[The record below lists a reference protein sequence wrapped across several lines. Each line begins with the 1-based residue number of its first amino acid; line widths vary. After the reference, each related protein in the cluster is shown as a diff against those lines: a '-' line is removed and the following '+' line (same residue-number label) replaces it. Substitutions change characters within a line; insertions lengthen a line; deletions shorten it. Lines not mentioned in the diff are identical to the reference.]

1 MIRWLLSAGTD
12 SWQPEPCLLY
22 KVVQVLL
29 CTWDKRFSDFQSG
42 QYCNCLSSIFK
53 KLLLSLSNFKKY
65 WCLDPSANQS
75 YSACG
80 PMSIFVLGFGWGC
93 GNKGEYLLPPTLY
106 QLCQNRS
113 GTGFKQGDLCFIIVD
128 YHSVHREGA
137 KWTRAQKRTECWRLG
152 EGTATRKTW
161 WLWGDGERQSNRWQK
176 RDGRSK
182 EPCSLGFQK
191 EKSLQRYC
199 NWVDDRGAV
208 SMEHPTTGSLW
219 QQSIPF
225 TLFMKTKQGFTSMES
240 LRMTLTDKPNS
251 QCTSE
256 VSQGQGGL
264 PCWQASHW
272 EKGTHKTG
280 F

>member
-75 YSACG
+75 YFACG

-137 KWTRAQKRTECWRLG
+137 KWTRAQ
-152 EGTATRKTW
+152 TAGRGHSNKKDTVALRRW
-161 WLWGDGERQSNRWQK
+161 W
-176 RDGRSK
+176 
-182 EPCSLGFQK
+182 
-191 EKSLQRYC
+191 
-199 NWVDDRGAV
+199 GA
-208 SMEHPTTGSLW
+208 E
-219 QQSIPF
+219 QQV
-225 TLFMKTKQGFTSMES
+225 T
-240 LRMTLTDKPNS
+240 
-251 QCTSE
+251 
-256 VSQGQGGL
+256 
-264 PCWQASHW
+264 
-272 EKGTHKTG
+272 EKGWQVQG
-280 F
+280 AL